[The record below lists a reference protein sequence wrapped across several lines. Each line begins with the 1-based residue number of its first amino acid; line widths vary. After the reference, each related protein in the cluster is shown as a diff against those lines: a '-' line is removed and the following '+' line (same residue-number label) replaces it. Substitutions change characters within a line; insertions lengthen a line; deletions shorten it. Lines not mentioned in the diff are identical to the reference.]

1 MRSPSLSREGSAPVM
16 PLSLTSVMPSLSESA
31 SVSLGMPS
39 PSESLSPQRF
49 IVQTPRGPHSLLRV
63 HSTQRLAA
71 TSQIGV
77 APLQSLLRKHS
88 RHIGNAAPSQTPP
101 AHMEPA
107 GSEVAEQVRPT
118 H

>member
-1 MRSPSLSREGSAPVM
+1 
-16 PLSLTSVMPSLSESA
+16 
-31 SVSLGMPS
+31 
-39 PSESLSPQRF
+39 
-49 IVQTPRGPHSLLRV
+49 
-63 HSTQRLAA
+63 LAA

-101 AHMEPA
+101 AHIEPA
-107 GSEVAEQVRPT
+107 GSEVAAQVRPM